1 MTATITTEP
10 IVSSRRHEEI
20 GTSLDS
26 GSLVTSQRM
35 IGEIL
40 PELIERAARDP
51 FFRESLIEDSRSTIE
66 SILSHRASHRVSLP
80 DYLTVTVVE
89 DSDGA
94 TNLVAP
100 NPTENMKGSA
110 AAPSPVCNL
119 LIEAS
124 NDPELLTQLKANPT
138 HVLVRELS
146 ARGYPASGVS
156 ELPEIKVI
164 TPEANE
170 IVIVLPNRLLG
181 RVAASSAIETELNLA
196 EWFSGESVDSG
207 RIVASYTST
216 AFTYCGNECSSN
228 ICSSNRSY
236 CSCP

>member
-1 MTATITTEP
+1 MTATLTTEP
-10 IVSSRRHEEI
+10 SVSSRRHEDI
-20 GTSLDS
+20 GTALDA
-26 GSLVTSQRM
+26 GSLVTSQR
-35 IGEIL
+35 IISEIL
-40 PELIERAARDP
+40 PELIERSARDP

-66 SILSHRASHRVSLP
+66 SVLSQRAADRVSLP

-89 DSDGA
+89 DSEGA
-94 TNLVAP
+94 THLVAP
-100 NPTENMKGSA
+100 NGAENMKGSA
-110 AAPSPVCNL
+110 AAPSPVCEL

-124 NDPELLTQLKANPT
+124 NDPELLAQLKANPVD
-138 HVLVRELS
+138 VLARELS
-146 ARGYPASGVS
+146 ARGYSAASVS
-156 ELPEIKVI
+156 ELPEVTVL

-196 EWFSGESVDSG
+196 EWFTGDSVGSDK
-207 RIVASYTST
+207 IVASYTST

-236 CSCP
+236 CTCP

>member
-10 IVSSRRHEEI
+10 IVGARRHEDV
-20 GTSLDS
+20 GTSLDA
-26 GSLVTSQRM
+26 GQLVTSQRM
-35 IGEIL
+35 IGDVL

-66 SILSHRASHRVSLP
+66 SVLSHRAADRVSLP
-80 DYLTVTVVE
+80 DYLMVTVVE
-89 DSDGA
+89 DSDAA
-94 TNLVAP
+94 THLVAP
-100 NPTENMKGSA
+100 NPTENMKGAA
-110 AAPSPVCNL
+110 AAPSPVCEL

-124 NDPELLTQLKANPT
+124 NEPELLAQLKANPT
-138 HVLVRELS
+138 DVLSRELS
-146 ARGYPASGVS
+146 ARGYSASSVS
-156 ELPEIKVI
+156 ELPEIKVL
-164 TPEANE
+164 TPDANE

-196 EWFSGESVDSG
+196 EWFTGESVGSDK
-207 RIVASYTST
+207 IVASYTST